1 NFPIS
6 RSDPLW
12 SWSGPELVS
21 SDSPP
26 GSTGSSMFHASPLR
40 GWMRAPSVHGG
51 AGGCGTRVSL
61 STCAGSWGSGH
72 ADTPAHCTEKLT
84 MQNLNMRLSNYLEK
98 VRSLE
103 EENRKLELNIREL
116 CLKKTVTPHNFSRYF
131 ETINDLRVEISRR
144 CSVNQSLTLQ
154 MDNHRLAAEDFRMKY
169 ETELSLR
176 KAVDADIFRLR
187 KVRDGLTLGIS
198 DLEIIVENLQE
209 ELVTL
214 KKNHSEVRAM
224 HQLQVGQTS
233 TVNVEVD
240 AANSVDLTEVL
251 EKVRVSYEAVLK
263 KNKLELEA
271 WYHCKVRFSRT
282 TTFETE
288 LTELKRTYQS
298 LEIKRE
304 SVCAEVQLLRENLE
318 EANSFC
324 SITLSQQQ
332 ETIYSLEMQ
341 LQELKVS
348 LQQMQVKYSMLLQL
362 RMKLE
367 AEIAEY
373 RRLLEGEHQEKKRWD
388 NKLTSA
394 FFNGALVGSAKRVR
408 TIVEEIID
416 GQVVSSSQKT
426 QVQTI
431 Q

>member
-1 NFPIS
+1 AVYGLINQPKS
-6 RSDPLW
+6 RQGCA
-12 SWSGPELVS
+12 SGGLR
-21 SDSPP
+21 
-26 GSTGSSMFHASPLR
+26 SMFHASPLR

-214 KKNHSEVRAM
+214 KKNHSEVRA
-224 HQLQVGQTS
+224 VGQTS

-271 WYHCKVRFSRT
+271 WYHCKMESLQKEIVSCT
-282 TTFETE
+282 TEVKTFETE

-304 SVCAEVQLLRENLE
+304 SVQLLRENLE

-394 FFNGALVGSAKRVR
+394 FFNGALVGSPKHHIEKRVR

>member
-1 NFPIS
+1 MLPS
-6 RSDPLW
+6 LK
-12 SWSGPELVS
+12 EYLVQRAAW
-21 SDSPP
+21 
-26 GSTGSSMFHASPLR
+26 TKASSMFHASPLR

-131 ETINDLRVEISRR
+131 ETINDLRVEVKSGGRAL
-144 CSVNQSLTLQ
+144 NQSLTLQ

-214 KKNHSEVRAM
+214 KKNHSEVR
-224 HQLQVGQTS
+224 VGQTS

-271 WYHCKVRFSRT
+271 WYHCKMESLQKEIVSCT
-282 TTFETE
+282 TEVKTFETE

-304 SVCAEVQLLRENLE
+304 SVQLLRENLE

-388 NKLTSA
+388 NKLTSPKHHIE
-394 FFNGALVGSAKRVR
+394 KRVR

>member
-1 NFPIS
+1 MKLHPIMRTN
-6 RSDPLW
+6 RSMI
-12 SWSGPELVS
+12 SKQTFSQS
-21 SDSPP
+21 
-26 GSTGSSMFHASPLR
+26 SSMFHASPLR

-214 KKNHSEVRAM
+214 KKNHSEVR
-224 HQLQVGQTS
+224 VGQTS

-271 WYHCKVRFSRT
+271 WYHCKMESLQKEIVSCT
-282 TTFETE
+282 TEVKTFETE

-304 SVCAEVQLLRENLE
+304 SVQLLRENLE

-388 NKLTSA
+388 NKLTSPKHHIE
-394 FFNGALVGSAKRVR
+394 KRVR

>member
-1 NFPIS
+1 M
-6 RSDPLW
+6 RSETRNP
-12 SWSGPELVS
+12 SY
-21 SDSPP
+21 
-26 GSTGSSMFHASPLR
+26 FNPLR

-116 CLKKTVTPHNFSRYF
+116 CLKKTMLKPHLH
-131 ETINDLRVEISRR
+131 TQHLRFFLSMQISRR

-214 KKNHSEVRAM
+214 KKNHSEVRA
-224 HQLQVGQTS
+224 LQVGQTS

-271 WYHCKVRFSRT
+271 WYHCKMESLQKEIVSCT
-282 TTFETE
+282 TEVKTFETE

-304 SVCAEVQLLRENLE
+304 SVQLLRENLE

-373 RRLLEGEHQEKKRWD
+373 RRLLEGEHQEKKR
-388 NKLTSA
+388 
-394 FFNGALVGSAKRVR
+394 VR

>member
-1 NFPIS
+1 LSLQDSYLFPGKHKV
-6 RSDPLW
+6 P
-12 SWSGPELVS
+12 
-21 SDSPP
+21 
-26 GSTGSSMFHASPLR
+26 SMFHASPLR

-131 ETINDLRVEISRR
+131 ETINDLPIKWDPRT
-144 CSVNQSLTLQ
+144 NNLTLQ

-214 KKNHSEVRAM
+214 KKNHSEVRM

-282 TTFETE
+282 TEIVSCTTEVKTFETE

-304 SVCAEVQLLRENLE
+304 SVQLLRENLE

-394 FFNGALVGSAKRVR
+394 FFNGALVGSAAGTRF
-408 TIVEEIID
+408 
-416 GQVVSSSQKT
+416 
-426 QVQTI
+426 
-431 Q
+431 

>member
-1 NFPIS
+1 
-6 RSDPLW
+6 
-12 SWSGPELVS
+12 
-21 SDSPP
+21 
-26 GSTGSSMFHASPLR
+26 MFHASPLR

-72 ADTPAHCTEKLT
+72 ADTPAHCSEKLT
-84 MQNLNMRLSNYLEK
+84 MQNLNMRLSSYLEK

-116 CLKKTVTPHNFSRYF
+116 CLKKTVAPHNFSRYF

-154 MDNHRLAAEDFRMKY
+154 VDNHRLAAEDFRMKY
-169 ETELSLR
+169 EMELSLK
-176 KAVDADIFRLR
+176 KAVDADMFRLR

-198 DLEIIVENLQE
+198 DLEIFVENLQE

-214 KKNHSEVRAM
+214 KKNHSEEM
-224 HQLQVGQTS
+224 HQLQAGQTS

-271 WYHCKVRFSRT
+271 WYHCKMESLQKEIVSCT
-282 TTFETE
+282 TEVKTFETE

-373 RRLLEGEHQEKKRWD
+373 RRLLEGEHQEKKRD
-388 NKLTSA
+388 VIICRVTEEVEEPKHHIE
-394 FFNGALVGSAKRVR
+394 KRVR

>member
-1 NFPIS
+1 MTFVRKRPGASISVS
-6 RSDPLW
+6 RSPPQQVSPQTPDP
-12 SWSGPELVS
+12 
-21 SDSPP
+21 PP
-26 GSTGSSMFHASPLR
+26 QSSMFHASPLR

-131 ETINDLRVEISRR
+131 ETINDLR

-214 KKNHSEVRAM
+214 KKNHSEVRA
-224 HQLQVGQTS
+224 LQVGQTS

-271 WYHCKVRFSRT
+271 WYHCKMESLQKEIVSCT
-282 TTFETE
+282 TEVKTFETE

-304 SVCAEVQLLRENLE
+304 SVCAEVSNFSNFSASRR
-318 EANSFC
+318 
-324 SITLSQQQ
+324 Q

-388 NKLTSA
+388 NKLTSPKHHIE
-394 FFNGALVGSAKRVR
+394 KRVR

>member
-1 NFPIS
+1 MRPCCHLHEV
-6 RSDPLW
+6 PW
-12 SWSGPELVS
+12 KG
-21 SDSPP
+21 
-26 GSTGSSMFHASPLR
+26 GSSMFHASPLR

-131 ETINDLRVEISRR
+131 ETINDLRVEVKSGGL
-144 CSVNQSLTLQ
+144 NQSLTLQ

-214 KKNHSEVRAM
+214 KKNHSE
-224 HQLQVGQTS
+224 LQVGQTS

-271 WYHCKVRFSRT
+271 WYHCKMESLQKEIVSCT
-282 TTFETE
+282 TEVKTFETE

-304 SVCAEVQLLRENLE
+304 SVCAEVSNFS
-318 EANSFC
+318 NFS
-324 SITLSQQQ
+324 Q

-373 RRLLEGEHQEKKRWD
+373 RRLLEGEHQEKKR
-388 NKLTSA
+388 
-394 FFNGALVGSAKRVR
+394 VR